1 MRYGLRLSRRR
12 PRVRVPSLPPLHR
25 FRFTYTRVD
34 TIPLITD
41 PGRRYQRVAYGY
53 AVAVALLMGTFL
65 LAIPVQLSDSFTE
78 FISVHGH
85 TLSQVIGAEFYNG
98 TYFRPFRRA
107 LIKIVYDLSG
117 GHYYAAFR
125 GFQALQVLVLLLL
138 IVRMLRVRSA
148 AALVSLPLGLAMVIG
163 VHTFA
168 GAVVEGLPVNHFLT
182 ILICCAAAMNLA
194 QAKQRALWTDAAA
207 VTLLVCAML
216 TIESGLL
223 IWVIFIAAYAVG
235 YRGVSRPALIVL
247 TVCLGSYFLGRFIL
261 IGGAAPGL
269 NERSA
274 GFGFSVLN
282 PDELVARFGHNPIPF
297 YAYNVVSAI
306 SCVLFAEPRGGVWMF
321 VRELLR
327 GRPEP
332 WQFVNVVTSV
342 TTTLLIARFAAV
354 RWPNWRGGEFDEAD
368 RFVIIFLA
376 VLPSNALFAGGYEK
390 DVIMSPAGLFYGAAA
405 YFVLR
410 ERLSGLKVPSLTP
423 AVMLLLAVGWSVR
436 FIGIHDSLRA
446 RALSVREEWAY
457 YDDWVREQPRPVP
470 LTQEEQTIKQRLYED
485 AVLRAPRVPQ
495 LSLGVMERFVDF
507 SQ

>member
-1 MRYGLRLSRRR
+1 
-12 PRVRVPSLPPLHR
+12 
-25 FRFTYTRVD
+25 
-34 TIPLITD
+34 LITD

-53 AVAVALLMGTFL
+53 AAAVALLMAAFL

-85 TLSQVIGAEFYNG
+85 SLSQVIAAEFYNG

-107 LIKIVYDLSG
+107 LIKIVYELSG

-138 IVRMLRVRSA
+138 FARMLRVRSS
-148 AALVSLPLGLAMVIG
+148 AALAALPLGIAIVVGI
-163 VHTFA
+163 HTFA

-182 ILICCAAAMNLA
+182 ILICCVAAMNIA
-194 QAKQRALWTDAAA
+194 QAQRTHLTDVAA
-207 VTLLVCAML
+207 VAVLVCAML

-235 YRGVSRPALIVL
+235 YRGISRSALIVL
-247 TVCLGSYFLGRFIL
+247 TVCVATYFLGRFVL

-282 PDELVARFGHNPIPF
+282 PDDLVRRFGGNPIPF
-297 YAYNVVSAI
+297 YAYNVLSAM

-332 WQFVNVVTSV
+332 WQFVNVLTSV
-342 TTTLLIARFAAV
+342 ATTVLIARYAAA
-354 RWPNWRGGEFDEAD
+354 RSANWRARGFDEPD

-376 VLPSNALFAGGYEK
+376 VLPLNALFAGGYEK
-390 DVIMSPAGLFYGAAA
+390 DVIMSPAGLFYAAAA

-410 ERLSGLKVPSLTP
+410 ERLSGVKAVSLAP
-423 AVMLLLAVGWSVR
+423 AIALLLAVGWSVR
-436 FIGIHDSLRA
+436 FVGIHDSLRA

-457 YDDWVREQPRPVP
+457 YDDWVREQPRPMP
-470 LTQEEQTIKQRLYED
+470 LTPEEQAIKQHLYDD

-495 LSLGVMERFVDF
+495 PSLGVTERLFDF

>member
-1 MRYGLRLSRRR
+1 M
-12 PRVRVPSLPPLHR
+12 
-25 FRFTYTRVD
+25 
-34 TIPLITD
+34 
-41 PGRRYQRVAYGY
+41 
-53 AVAVALLMGTFL
+53 ALLMGTFL

-78 FISVHGH
+78 FISVHAH
-85 TLSQVIGAEFYNG
+85 PLSEVIGAEFYNG

-148 AALVSLPLGLAMVIG
+148 AALVSLPLGLAILVGI
-163 VHTFA
+163 HTFA

-182 ILICCAAAMNLA
+182 ILICCAAAVNLA
-194 QAKQRALWTDAAA
+194 QAKQTVLTDAAA
-207 VTLLVCAML
+207 VALLVCAML

-223 IWVIFIAAYAVG
+223 IWVIFIATYAVG
-235 YRGVSRPALIVL
+235 YRGISRRALIVL
-247 TVCLGSYFLGRFIL
+247 TVCVASYFLGRFVL
-261 IGGAAPGL
+261 IGGAPPGL

-282 PDELVARFGHNPIPF
+282 PDELAARFGHNPIPF
-297 YAYNVVSAI
+297 YAYNVLSAI

-321 VRELLR
+321 IRELLH

-332 WQFVNVVTSV
+332 WQFVNVLTSV
-342 TTTLLIARFAAV
+342 ATTLMMARFAAV
-354 RWPNWRGGEFDEAD
+354 RWPNWKAGDFDEAD
-368 RFVIIFLA
+368 RFVILFLA
-376 VLPSNALFAGGYEK
+376 VLPLNALFAGGYEK

-405 YFVLR
+405 YFVFR
-410 ERLSGLKVPSLTP
+410 ERLSGLKVVPIAT
-423 AVMLLLAVGWSVR
+423 AVALLLAVGWSVR
-436 FIGIHDSLRA
+436 FIGIHESLRA

-457 YDDWVREQPRPVP
+457 YDDWVREQPRPMP
-470 LTQEEQTIKQRLYED
+470 LTTEEQAIKQHLYED

-495 LSLGVMERFVDF
+495 LSLGVTEQLFDF

>member
-1 MRYGLRLSRRR
+1 MVSHGRHASRK
-12 PRVRVPSLPPLHR
+12 LP
-25 FRFTYTRVD
+25 VD

-41 PGRRYQRVAYGY
+41 PGRHYQRLAYGY
-53 AVAVALLMGTFL
+53 AAAMALLMGTFL

-78 FISVHGH
+78 FISVHAH
-85 TLSQVIGAEFYNG
+85 PLSEVIGAEFYNG
-98 TYFRPFRRA
+98 TYFRPFRRG

-148 AALVSLPLGLAMVIG
+148 AALVSLPLGLAILVGI
-163 VHTFA
+163 HTFA

-182 ILICCAAAMNLA
+182 ILICCAAAVNLA
-194 QAKQRALWTDAAA
+194 QAKQTLVTDAAA
-207 VTLLVCAML
+207 VALLVCAML

-235 YRGVSRPALIVL
+235 YRGISRRALIVL
-247 TVCLGSYFLGRFIL
+247 TVCVASYFLGRFVL
-261 IGGAAPGL
+261 IGGAPPGL

-274 GFGFSVLN
+274 GFGFTVLN
-282 PDELVARFGHNPIPF
+282 PDELAARFGHNPIPF
-297 YAYNVVSAI
+297 YAYNVLSAI
-306 SCVLFAEPRGGVWMF
+306 SCVLFAEPRGGVWIF
-321 VRELLR
+321 IRELLR

-332 WQFVNVVTSV
+332 WQFVNVLTSV
-342 TTTLLIARFAAV
+342 TTTLLMARFAAV
-354 RWPNWRGGEFDEAD
+354 RWPNWRAGDFDEAD
-368 RFVIIFLA
+368 RFVILFLA
-376 VLPSNALFAGGYEK
+376 VLPLNALFAGGYEK

-405 YFVLR
+405 YFVFR
-410 ERLSGLKVPSLTP
+410 ERLSGLKVVPLAP
-423 AVMLLLAVGWSVR
+423 AAALLLAVGWSVR
-436 FIGIHDSLRA
+436 FIGIHESLRA

-457 YDDWVREQPRPVP
+457 YDDWVREQPRPMP
-470 LTQEEQTIKQRLYED
+470 LTPEEQTIKQHLYED

-495 LSLGVMERFVDF
+495 LSLGATEQLFDF

>member
-1 MRYGLRLSRRR
+1 
-12 PRVRVPSLPPLHR
+12 
-25 FRFTYTRVD
+25 
-34 TIPLITD
+34 LITD

-53 AVAVALLMGTFL
+53 AAAVALLMAAFL

-78 FISVHGH
+78 FISVHGRS
-85 TLSQVIGAEFYNG
+85 LSQVIAAEFYNG

-107 LIKIVYDLSG
+107 LIKSVYELSG

-138 IVRMLRVRSA
+138 FARMLRVRSS
-148 AALVSLPLGLAMVIG
+148 AALAALPLGIAIVVGI
-163 VHTFA
+163 HTFA

-182 ILICCAAAMNLA
+182 ILICCVAAMNIA
-194 QAKQRALWTDAAA
+194 QAQRTHLTDVAA
-207 VTLLVCAML
+207 VAVLVCAML

-235 YRGVSRPALIVL
+235 YRGISRSALIVL
-247 TVCLGSYFLGRFIL
+247 TVCVATYFLGRFVL

-282 PDELVARFGHNPIPF
+282 PDDLVRRFGGNPIPF
-297 YAYNVVSAI
+297 YAYNVLSAM

-332 WQFVNVVTSV
+332 WQFVNVLTSV
-342 TTTLLIARFAAV
+342 ATTVLIARYAAA
-354 RWPNWRGGEFDEAD
+354 RSANWRARGFDEPD

-376 VLPSNALFAGGYEK
+376 VLPLNALFAGGYEK
-390 DVIMSPAGLFYGAAA
+390 DVIMSPAGLFYAAAA

-410 ERLSGLKVPSLTP
+410 ERLSGVKAVSMAP
-423 AVMLLLAVGWSVR
+423 AIALLLAVGWSVR
-436 FIGIHDSLRA
+436 FVGIHDSLRA

-457 YDDWVREQPRPVP
+457 YDDWVREQPRPMP
-470 LTQEEQTIKQRLYED
+470 LTPEEQAIKQHLYDD

-495 LSLGVMERFVDF
+495 PSLGVTERLFDF

>member
-1 MRYGLRLSRRR
+1 M
-12 PRVRVPSLPPLHR
+12 
-25 FRFTYTRVD
+25 
-34 TIPLITD
+34 
-41 PGRRYQRVAYGY
+41 
-53 AVAVALLMGTFL
+53 ALLMGTFL

-78 FISVHGH
+78 FISVHAH
-85 TLSQVIGAEFYNG
+85 PLSEVIGAEFYNG

-148 AALVSLPLGLAMVIG
+148 AALMSLPLGLAILVGI
-163 VHTFA
+163 HTFA

-182 ILICCAAAMNLA
+182 ILICCAAAVNLA
-194 QAKQRALWTDAAA
+194 QAEQAVLTDAAA
-207 VTLLVCAML
+207 VALLVCAML

-223 IWVIFIAAYAVG
+223 IWVIFVAAYAIG
-235 YRGVSRPALIVL
+235 YRGISRRALIVL
-247 TVCLGSYFLGRFIL
+247 TVCVASYFLGRFVL
-261 IGGAAPGL
+261 IGGAPPGL

-282 PDELVARFGHNPIPF
+282 PDELAARFGHNPIPF
-297 YAYNVVSAI
+297 YAYNVLSAI
-306 SCVLFAEPRGGVWMF
+306 SCVLFAEPRGGVWIF
-321 VRELLR
+321 IRELLH

-332 WQFVNVVTSV
+332 WQFVNVLTSV
-342 TTTLLIARFAAV
+342 ATTLLMARFAAA
-354 RWPNWRGGEFDEAD
+354 RWPNWRAGDFDEAD
-368 RFVIIFLA
+368 RFVILFLA
-376 VLPSNALFAGGYEK
+376 VLPLNALFAGGYEK

-405 YFVLR
+405 YFVFR
-410 ERLSGLKVPSLTP
+410 ERLSGLKVVPIVP
-423 AVMLLLAVGWSVR
+423 AVALLLAVGWSVR
-436 FIGIHDSLRA
+436 FIGIHESLRA

-457 YDDWVREQPRPVP
+457 YDDWVREQPRPMP
-470 LTQEEQTIKQRLYED
+470 LTPEEQAIKQHLYED

-495 LSLGVMERFVDF
+495 LSLGATEQLFDF

>member
-1 MRYGLRLSRRR
+1 M
-12 PRVRVPSLPPLHR
+12 
-25 FRFTYTRVD
+25 
-34 TIPLITD
+34 
-41 PGRRYQRVAYGY
+41 A
-53 AVAVALLMGTFL
+53 AFL

-78 FISVHGH
+78 FISVHGRS
-85 TLSQVIGAEFYNG
+85 LSQVIAAEFYNG

-107 LIKIVYDLSG
+107 LIKSVYELSG

-138 IVRMLRVRSA
+138 FARMLRVRSS
-148 AALVSLPLGLAMVIG
+148 AALAALPLGIAIVVGI
-163 VHTFA
+163 HTFA

-182 ILICCAAAMNLA
+182 ILICCVAAMNIA
-194 QAKQRALWTDAAA
+194 QAQRTHLTDVAA
-207 VTLLVCAML
+207 VAVLVYAML

-235 YRGVSRPALIVL
+235 YRGISRSALIVL
-247 TVCLGSYFLGRFIL
+247 TVCVATYFLGRFVL

-282 PDELVARFGHNPIPF
+282 PDDLVRRFGGNPIPF
-297 YAYNVVSAI
+297 YAYNVLSAI

-321 VRELLR
+321 VGGLLG

-332 WQFVNVVTSV
+332 WQFVNVLTGVA
-342 TTTLLIARFAAV
+342 TTLLIARFAAA
-354 RWPNWRGGEFDEAD
+354 RWPNWRAGAFDEAD

-376 VLPSNALFAGGYEK
+376 VLPLNALFAGGYEK
-390 DVIMSPAGLFYGAAA
+390 DVIMSPAGLFYAAAA

-410 ERLSGLKVPSLTP
+410 ERLSGVKAVSLAP
-423 AVMLLLAVGWSVR
+423 AIALLLAVGWSVR
-436 FIGIHDSLRA
+436 FVGIHDSLRA

-457 YDDWVREQPRPVP
+457 YDDWVREQPRPMP
-470 LTQEEQTIKQRLYED
+470 LTPEEQAIKQHLYDD

-495 LSLGVMERFVDF
+495 PSLGVTERLFDF

>member
-1 MRYGLRLSRRR
+1 
-12 PRVRVPSLPPLHR
+12 
-25 FRFTYTRVD
+25 
-34 TIPLITD
+34 LITD

-53 AVAVALLMGTFL
+53 AAAVALLMAAFL

-78 FISVHGH
+78 FISVHGRS
-85 TLSQVIGAEFYNG
+85 LSQVIAAEFYNG

-107 LIKIVYDLSG
+107 LIKIVYELSG

-125 GFQALQVLVLLLL
+125 GFQALQVFALLLL
-138 IVRMLRVRSA
+138 FARMLRVRSR
-148 AALVSLPLGLAMVIG
+148 AALAAVPLGIATVVGI
-163 VHTFA
+163 HTFA

-182 ILICCAAAMNLA
+182 ILIGCAAAVNIA
-194 QAKQRALWTDAAA
+194 QAQRTLLTDIAA
-207 VTLLVCAML
+207 VALLVCAML

-223 IWVIFIAAYAVG
+223 IWVIVIAAYAVG
-235 YRGVSRPALIVL
+235 YRGISRSALIVM
-247 TVCLGSYFLGRFIL
+247 TVCVATYFLGRFVL

-282 PDELVARFGHNPIPF
+282 PDELVRRFGGNPIPF
-297 YAYNVVSAI
+297 YAYNVLSAM

-332 WQFVNVVTSV
+332 WQFVNVLTSV
-342 TTTLLIARFAAV
+342 ATTVLIARYAAA
-354 RWPNWRGGEFDEAD
+354 RSANWRARGFDEPD

-376 VLPSNALFAGGYEK
+376 VLPLNALFAGGYEK
-390 DVIMSPAGLFYGAAA
+390 DVIMSPAGLFYAAAA

-410 ERLSGLKVPSLTP
+410 ERLSGVKAVSLAP
-423 AVMLLLAVGWSVR
+423 AIALLLAVGWSVR
-436 FIGIHDSLRA
+436 FVGIHDSLRA

-457 YDDWVREQPRPVP
+457 YDDWVREQPRPMP
-470 LTQEEQTIKQRLYED
+470 LTPEEQAIKQHLYDD

-495 LSLGVMERFVDF
+495 PSLGVTERLFDF